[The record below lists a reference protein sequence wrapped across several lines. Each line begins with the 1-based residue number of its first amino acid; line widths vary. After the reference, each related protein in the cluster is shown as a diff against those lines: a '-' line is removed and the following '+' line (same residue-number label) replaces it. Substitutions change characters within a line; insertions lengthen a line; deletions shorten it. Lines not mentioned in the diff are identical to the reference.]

1 MLAELL
7 EEIEALS
14 AKGFLVEDPDELLKL
29 KRSKSFKWIATSAN
43 ILAGQILPRN
53 DTLASFETRTSTG
66 RRSVSTAPLV
76 RSTSGPDVAFGRSGG
91 DDAFLKLGSIA
102 YAGTGAKARNL
113 KLNNSSAGNAGGDK
127 RSNILPGGNAV
138 FRAGGS
144 GQNAIELFS
153 KLNSIRIAANPN
165 NAILEDK
172 ELRRRGGGGSSEIA
186 LVPRGE
192 IGGASARAISQ
203 KRITQEMAARAAI
216 AAGAQPVV
224 IKIISTVSSKGSAS
238 TLVEYLGTRE
248 NEIGARE
255 NIPVFN
261 QFGNSVDDASGRAR
275 LVAEWTQTFKE
286 PYSVS
291 ACVTVNLEIK
301 NEVSDAVLHQS
312 LGAAFEGKPFVFS
325 RDGNTVEVYGVTEL
339 IAGRLNA
346 EIKARAGGSASQPY
360 LAKAEAR
367 IVSLLET
374 FSVEASITIKG
385 ATATE
390 TSARYYLEKFLR
402 TQAAPVGYIS
412 GPVRIEG
419 DAHNIAK
426 QMFAEWQ
433 PHLKVVHP
441 RNAFHVVFSGRAGTD
456 AKAMVRAVSD
466 FLGQQIPD
474 HKWVI
479 AHHAETGHVHIHAM
493 IAARDAFGKP
503 LRFTKPELFEWRENF
518 AAVARAHGIAMVA
531 TRRADMAATRP
542 FTQNQVGAYERAK
555 SDPAYK
561 IQPSTRLRVEA
572 KRDGRADLIA
582 VKSDKLALVE
592 RWQRTAE
599 LLKSDFPELQS
610 AYQTVSDFIAS
621 VQTFRW
627 GKVVESQGT
636 LATAVEPINTAP
648 IADIS
653 IATNSTA
660 SAQMLSNSIQTEIQE
675 FFDMALSAAEA
686 RVRIDAINRNFDQAA
701 QLVPSEKRT
710 EFATMRQRV
719 SVKLEAR
726 YADLAKTITPE
737 RQQINEAMALYGRK
751 SVVEG
756 IGVMVVVEAV
766 QKRLDL
772 AVATNK
778 DQASIRQELDFTL
791 RKAAGLALEGNAYL
805 REIAKS
811 DAALARAIY
820 QAERDIDAKS
830 LESNAQ
836 SISKDAFNANP
847 QDQQRLNQINAAR
860 ELHPIALKQL
870 AEKQAE
876 EQRERALEEQKA
888 KVAERTKSKGKDNDK
903 GR

>member
-1 MLAELL
+1 VLDDLL
-7 EEIEALS
+7 EEIEGLS
-14 AKGFLVEDPDELLKL
+14 AKGFLVDDPDELLKL
-29 KRSKSFKWIATSAN
+29 RRDKSFNWIATSAN
-43 ILAGQILPRN
+43 VLADQTLQGS
-53 DTLASFETRTSTG
+53 DTVPSFEARTPTG
-66 RRSVSTAPLV
+66 RRLVSA
-76 RSTSGPDVAFGRSGG
+76 RSALPKVGVEAALIKNSL
-91 DDAFLKLGSIA
+91 DDAFLKLGSIT

-113 KLNNSSAGNAGGDK
+113 KLDNSSAGNAGRDK
-127 RSNILPGGNAV
+127 GSNILPGGNAV
-138 FRAGGS
+138 FKAVGS
-144 GQNAIELFS
+144 SQPAIELFT
-153 KLNSIRIAANPN
+153 KLDSIRIARNPSD
-165 NAILEDK
+165 ALLEEE
-172 ELRRRGGGGSSEIA
+172 ELRRRGGGSSKTA
-186 LVPRGE
+186 QDPLDTP
-192 IGGASARAISQ
+192 ARAIDQ

-238 TLVEYLGTRE
+238 TLMEYLGTRE
-248 NEIGARE
+248 NEQGARE

-261 QFGNSVDDASGRAR
+261 QFGNSIDDAVGRAA

-291 ACVTVNLEIK
+291 SCVTVLLDMK
-301 NEVSDAVLHQS
+301 NEASNAVLHQS
-312 LGAAFEGKPFVFS
+312 LGAAFEGKPFVYS

-339 IAGRLNA
+339 VAGRLNA
-346 EIKARAGGSASQPY
+346 EIKARTGGNASHAY
-360 LAKAEAR
+360 LAKAEGK
-367 IVSLLET
+367 IVSALAASGFEV
-374 FSVEASITIKG
+374 SVTIKG

-402 TQAAPVGYIS
+402 TQAAPVSSKGE
-412 GPVRIEG
+412 PVRIEG
-419 DAHNIAK
+419 NGHTIAN

-518 AAVARAHGIAMVA
+518 AGVARAHGIAMVA

-542 FTQNQVGAYERAK
+542 FTQNQVGAYERSK
-555 SDPAYK
+555 SDPTYI
-561 IQPSTRLRVEA
+561 IQASTRLRVEA
-572 KRDGRADLIA
+572 KRDGRADLVA

-621 VQTFRW
+621 VQTFRR
-627 GKVVESQGT
+627 GKVAESEGMPAPAAE
-636 LATAVEPINTAP
+636 LINTAP

-660 SAQMLSNSIQTEIQE
+660 SVQMLSDSIQTEIQE

-701 QLVPSEKRT
+701 QLVPSEKRSD
-710 EFATMRQRV
+710 FVAVRQSV
-719 SVKLEAR
+719 SSKLEAR

-737 RQQINEAMALYGRK
+737 RQQINEAIALYGRK

-756 IGVMVVVEAV
+756 IGVMVEIEAV
-766 QKRLDL
+766 QKRLEL

-778 DQASIRQELDFTL
+778 DQSSIRQELDFAL
-791 RKAAGLALEGNAYL
+791 VKAAGLAVEGNSYL

-811 DAALARAIY
+811 DAALARAIDY
-820 QAERDIDAKS
+820 AEREVALKS
-830 LESNAQ
+830 SEGVVQ
-836 SISKDAFNANP
+836 SISKYAFNANP

-860 ELHPIALKQL
+860 EIHPIALKQL
-870 AEKQAE
+870 AEKQAQ
-876 EQRERALEEQKA
+876 EQREKILQEQKSKVVERA
-888 KVAERTKSKGKDNDK
+888 KQNGKNKDQ

>member
-1 MLAELL
+1 MLDDLL
-7 EEIEALS
+7 EEIQGLS
-14 AKGFLVEDPDELLKL
+14 ERGFLVDDPDELLKL
-29 KRSKSFKWIATSAN
+29 RRDKSFNWIATSAN
-43 ILAGQILPRN
+43 VLAGEALQGRDMPP
-53 DTLASFETRTSTG
+53 SFETRTSTG

-76 RSTSGPDVAFGRSGG
+76 RSTSGPDVAFGRSGL

-102 YAGTGAKARNL
+102 YADTGAKVRNL
-113 KLNNSSAGNAGGDK
+113 KLENYAAGNAGGDK

-138 FRAGGS
+138 FKAVGS
-144 GQNAIELFS
+144 GQTAIELFT
-153 KLNSIRIAANPN
+153 KLDSIRIAADPP
-165 NAILEDK
+165 ATILQDE
-172 ELRRRGGGGSSEIA
+172 EVRRRGGGGGAKDVSSA
-186 LVPRGE
+186 QTVTARS
-192 IGGASARAISQ
+192 IGQ
-203 KRITQEMAARAAI
+203 QRITQEIAARAAI

-261 QFGNSVDDASGRAR
+261 QFGNSIDDAVGRAA

-291 ACVTVNLEIK
+291 SCVAVNVEIK

-312 LGAAFEGKPFVFS
+312 LSAAFEGKPFVYS

-339 IAGRLNA
+339 VAGRLNA
-346 EIKARAGGSASQPY
+346 EIKARSGGNASPAY
-360 LAKAEAR
+360 LAKAESK
-367 IVSLLET
+367 IVSGLAA
-374 FSVEASITIKG
+374 SGVEADVGIKA

-402 TQAAPVGYIS
+402 TQPSPLSSKGE
-412 GPVRIEG
+412 PVRIEG
-419 DAHNIAK
+419 NAHTIAK

-456 AKAMVRAVSD
+456 AKALVRAVSD

-555 SDPAYK
+555 SDPAYT
-561 IQPSTRLRVEA
+561 IQASTRLRVEA
-572 KRDGRADLIA
+572 KRDGRADLGA

-621 VQTFRW
+621 VQTFRR
-627 GKVVESQGT
+627 GKVAESQGR
-636 LATAVEPINTAP
+636 LATGAEPMNSAP
-648 IADIS
+648 IADLS
-653 IATNSTA
+653 IAANSTV
-660 SAQMLSNSIQTEIQE
+660 SAQMLSNAIQTEIQE

-737 RQQINEAMALYGRK
+737 RQQINEAIALYGRK
-751 SVVEG
+751 NVVEG
-756 IGVMVVVEAV
+756 IGTMVEVEAV

-778 DQASIRQELDFTL
+778 DQASIRQELDFAL
-791 RKAAGLALEGNAYL
+791 VKAAGLALEGNAYL

-811 DAALARAIY
+811 DAALARAIDY
-820 QAERDIDAKS
+820 AERDVALKS
-830 LESNAQ
+830 SEGIAQ

-860 ELHPIALKQL
+860 EIHPIALKQL
-870 AEKQAE
+870 AENQAA
-876 EQRERALEEQKA
+876 EQREKDLEEQKA

>member
-1 MLAELL
+1 VLDDLL
-7 EEIEALS
+7 EEIEGLS
-14 AKGFLVEDPDELLKL
+14 AKGFLVDDPDELLKL
-29 KRSKSFKWIATSAN
+29 RRDKSFNWIATSAN
-43 ILAGQILPRN
+43 VLAGQTLQSSETLP
-53 DTLASFETRTSTG
+53 SFEARTSTS
-66 RRSVSTAPLV
+66 RRFASTAPLV
-76 RSTSGPDVAFGRSGG
+76 RSISGPDVAFGRSGL
-91 DDAFLKLGSIA
+91 DDAFLKLGSIT

-113 KLNNSSAGNAGGDK
+113 KLENYAAGNASADTRGK
-127 RSNILPGGNAV
+127 ILPGGNAV

-144 GQNAIELFS
+144 GQNAIELYT
-153 KLNSIRIAANPN
+153 KLNSIGIAADPI
-165 NAILEDK
+165 ATILGDE
-172 ELRRRGGGGSSEIA
+172 ELRRRGGGGGAKDVSS
-186 LVPRGE
+186 VRTVT
-192 IGGASARAISQ
+192 ARSISQ

-248 NEIGARE
+248 NEIGARDS
-255 NIPVFN
+255 IPVFN
-261 QFGNSVDDASGRAR
+261 QFGNSIDDGIGRAA

-291 ACVTVNLEIK
+291 SCVTVSLAMK
-301 NEVSDAVLHQS
+301 NEASDAALYQS
-312 LGAAFEGKPFVFS
+312 LGAAFEGKPFVYS

-339 IAGRLNA
+339 VAGRLNA

-360 LAKAEAR
+360 LARAEAK
-367 IVSLLET
+367 IVSALAASG
-374 FSVEASITIKG
+374 FEASVTLKA

-402 TQAAPVGYIS
+402 TQPSPVSSKGE
-412 GPVRIEG
+412 PVQIEG
-419 DAHNIAK
+419 NAHTIAK

-441 RNAFHVVFSGRAGTD
+441 RNAFHVVFSGRVGTD

-518 AAVARAHGIAMVA
+518 AAIARAHRIAMVA

-555 SDPAYK
+555 SDPAYTV
-561 IQPSTRLRVEA
+561 QASTRLRVEA
-572 KRDGRADLIA
+572 KRDGRADLVA

-610 AYQTVSDFIAS
+610 AYQAVSDFIAS
-621 VQTFRW
+621 VQTFRR
-627 GKVVESQGT
+627 GKVAESQAKPAIAAG
-636 LATAVEPINTAP
+636 PINTAP

-660 SAQMLSNSIQTEIQE
+660 SAKMLSNSIQTEIQE
-675 FFDMALSAAEA
+675 FFDMALSASEA

-719 SVKLEAR
+719 SIKLEAR
-726 YADLAKTITPE
+726 YSELAKAISPE
-737 RQQINEAMALYGRK
+737 RQQINEAIALYGRRN
-751 SVVEG
+751 VVEG
-756 IGVMVVVEAV
+756 IGVMVEVEAV
-766 QKRLDL
+766 QRRLDL

-778 DQASIRQELDFTL
+778 DQASIRQERDLAL
-791 RKAAGLALEGNAYL
+791 VKAAGLAVEGNAYL

-811 DAALARAIY
+811 DAALERAIGH
-820 QAERDIDAKS
+820 AERDIDAKS

-836 SISKDAFNANP
+836 PIIKDVFNANP
-847 QDQQRLNQINAAR
+847 QNQQRLNQINAAR
-860 ELHPIALKQL
+860 EIHPIALKQL

-876 EQRERALEEQKA
+876 EQREKAMEEQKA
-888 KVAERTKSKGKDNDK
+888 KVAERAKLNGKAKDQ

>member
-1 MLAELL
+1 VLDDLL
-7 EEIEALS
+7 EEIEGLS
-14 AKGFLVEDPDELLKL
+14 AKGFLVDDPDELLKL
-29 KRSKSFKWIATSAN
+29 RRDKSFNWIATSAN
-43 ILAGQILPRN
+43 VLTGQALQGRDMPP
-53 DTLASFETRTSTG
+53 SFGVHTPTG
-66 RRSVSTAPLV
+66 RRLVSA
-76 RSTSGPDVAFGRSGG
+76 RSALPKVGVEAALIKNSL
-91 DDAFLKLGSIA
+91 DDAFLKLGSIT

-113 KLNNSSAGNAGGDK
+113 KLDNSSARNAGRDK
-127 RSNILPGGNAV
+127 GSNILPGGNAV

-144 GQNAIELFS
+144 GQNAIELVT

-165 NAILEDK
+165 NAILEDE

-186 LVPRGE
+186 LVPRGVN
-192 IGGASARAISQ
+192 GGASARVVEQ
-203 KRITQEMAARAAI
+203 KRITQQMAARAAI

-224 IKIISTVSSKGSAS
+224 IKIISTVSSKGSAN
-238 TLVEYLGTRE
+238 TLMEYLGTRE
-248 NEIGARE
+248 TEMGIRE

-261 QFGNSVDDASGRAR
+261 HFGNSIDDAIGRAV

-291 ACVTVNLEIK
+291 CCVTVLLEMK
-301 NEVSDAVLHQS
+301 NEASDAVLHQS
-312 LGAAFEGKPFVFS
+312 LGAAFEGKPFVYS

-339 IAGRLNA
+339 VAGRLNA
-346 EIKARAGGSASQPY
+346 EIKARTGGNASQTY
-360 LAKAEAR
+360 LVKAESK
-367 IVSLLET
+367 IVSALAASG
-374 FSVEASITIKG
+374 FEAGVTIKG

-402 TQAAPVGYIS
+402 THAVPVSSKGE
-412 GPVRIEG
+412 PVRIE
-419 DAHNIAK
+419 DNAHNITK

-456 AKAMVRAVSD
+456 AKAMVRAVSE
-466 FLGQQIPD
+466 FLGSQIPD

-518 AAVARAHGIAMVA
+518 ADVARAHGIAMVA

-555 SDPAYK
+555 SDPTYT
-561 IQPSTRLRVEA
+561 IQASTRLRVEA
-572 KRDGRADLIA
+572 KRDGRADLVA

-621 VQTFRW
+621 VQWFRRS
-627 GKVVESQGT
+627 KVAEGQ
-636 LATAVEPINTAP
+636 ATPAPAAEPINTAR
-648 IADIS
+648 IADVF

-660 SAQMLSNSIQTEIQE
+660 SAQLLSNSIQTEIQE

-701 QLVPSEKRT
+701 QFVPLEKRSD
-710 EFATMRQRV
+710 FVVVRQSV
-719 SVKLEAR
+719 SSKLEAR
-726 YADLAKTITPE
+726 YSELAKKITPE
-737 RQQINEAMALYGRK
+737 RQQINEAIALYGRRN
-751 SVVEG
+751 VVEG
-756 IGVMVVVEAV
+756 IGVMVEVEAV
-766 QKRLDL
+766 QKRLEL

-778 DQASIRQELDFTL
+778 DKASIRQELDFAL
-791 RKAAGLALEGNAYL
+791 VKAACLALEGNSYL

-811 DAALARAIY
+811 DAALARAIDN
-820 QAERDIDAKS
+820 AEREIAAKS
-830 LESNAQ
+830 TDNVIQITA
-836 SISKDAFNANP
+836 KDTFNADP
-847 QDQQRLNQINAAR
+847 QDQQRLNQINATR
-860 ELHPIALKQL
+860 EIHPIAQKQL
-870 AEKQAE
+870 AEKLAA
-876 EQRERALEEQKA
+876 EQREKILQEQKS
-888 KVAERTKSKGKDNDK
+888 KVAERAKLNGKDKDQ